1 MRKRIIPLMTVLC
14 LLLCLLPSAAFAA
27 ETGGTVDTSRSYNFE
42 LTAERGQTEVKAA
55 PGDIITVSLVLRR
68 TDSAETAPMYGM
80 QTEIEY
86 DDTFLQLVQSSVM
99 TASGVR
105 WNDLGR
111 RTGGRAFYLNFVSFK
126 GGETWEPE
134 VLVGSFQ
141 MKVLGTSGV
150 SSLTPVNTMVPTQDG
165 MGRYAAEDNAVTV
178 IVSTECTVSFESNG
192 GTDVP
197 SQTVHYG
204 DKVKKPADP
213 TRKGYHLEG
222 WYSNLDRTEK
232 WDFDTD
238 VVKGNLTLY
247 ANWAEGAAGGSG
259 VWWLIG
265 GAVLLALLLLLLL
278 LLLGKKRVHFET
290 NGGTALEDVS
300 VKRGDVIGEVM
311 TPMKPGAVFGGW
323 FADKA
328 LTKPWD
334 TQHDAVQ
341 SSMTLYARWL

>member
-1 MRKRIIPLMTVLC
+1 MVLS
-14 LLLCLLPSAAFAA
+14 LAPSVFAA
-27 ETGGTVDTSRSYNFE
+27 EEPKITVAVDKTSVKAGETVTFTYESTAAVAEMTNLDVCLAYDGDVFEYVSVDTEDSVWFENPRVWSRYTLLGYPMFRLSEDKDDEEDVDAGKMFSVTFRALETITDVKEASFYNH
-42 LTAERGQTEVKAA
+42 
-55 PGDIITVSLVLRR
+55 D
-68 TDSAETAPMYGM
+68 M

-86 DDTFLQLVQSSVM
+86 DDTFLQLVESSVM
-99 TASGVR
+99 TASGIR

-126 GGETWEPE
+126 GGESWEPE

-238 VVKGNLTLY
+238 V
-247 ANWAEGAAGGSG
+247 
-259 VWWLIG
+259 
-265 GAVLLALLLLLLL
+265 
-278 LLLGKKRVHFET
+278 
-290 NGGTALEDVS
+290 
-300 VKRGDVIGEVM
+300 
-311 TPMKPGAVFGGW
+311 
-323 FADKA
+323 
-328 LTKPWD
+328 
-334 TQHDAVQ
+334 
-341 SSMTLYARWL
+341 